1 MKNKRLLA
9 ILLFILMLVTA
20 TVCLSACK
28 KNKKFVAQGEEGSY
42 YCDVAGGELT
52 VTLKSGEFTLTL
64 GSEEKTGT
72 YSYVKDTKVLT
83 LTYSDKST
91 EAATLDV
98 DAKVMNLKYNG
109 TDCTLVEKVAYT
121 VKYMDGTREIGK
133 EEILNGRKIAQPAD
147 PEKEGYRFI
156 GWYADA
162 ELQNKYTFGAK
173 ITGNVNVYARFV
185 EDSDSEFTVAFVNG
199 TEKVSETRTI
209 NGVVEELATLTET
222 GKTFLGWWIS
232 DFDSAEKLTRKF
244 NAGETIAE
252 DITLYAVWESDQPA
266 VSVTSDGVRWNAL
279 SATASYT
286 VVISDSE
293 GSQLYNRSVG
303 TTSVDF
309 DFSELAC
316 GEYVVSVTYNDN
328 TTTVYYNNK
337 ALSRV
342 SLFEVQD
349 YVLTF
354 KGVANATRY
363 SIKVVCGDDAHEHT
377 AVALGDSLRY
387 DFSNCEM
394 RKGGIVFVVTA
405 MADGYASS
413 VSRAFTFEQ
422 NLGEIE
428 IVRNELTETV
438 TWDEVEN
445 AEYYTVTVNDKVFL
459 TTDKFFFVGG
469 YTGEVVVKVE
479 ACAWGYNSSAA
490 EITYT
495 NAKLSAPVVTLNGT
509 TVTWDAVDGAVGY
522 IVETDGKLQE
532 VTETTFALTAAV
544 SEVKVTAKAS
554 NASNNSVATVLTV
567 ANEITN
573 LKYSHNVVT
582 WDAVYGASKYV
593 VKVNDGEETEVT
605 DNFAKIALTKAGDN
619 VITVSYVKAEQA
631 EGAKTITVKAY
642 TVSFETGEGNDEVE
656 SVYVAVGDAYELPA
670 ATSGGYEFVGW
681 TNAAENGR
689 PYVNGILTEGKDLT
703 MYATW
708 EAKSFII
715 TIDLSDLG
723 VLPDGVQLT
732 HKVYYGEK
740 FTLPTI
746 ECSDT
751 TKAFGGWTSEA
762 NGAGLQYTDAYGVS
776 RFDYRETS
784 DKTFYPKWIDVFTFT
799 TLSNGTYSV
808 KAGEGL
814 QYISTVTIPAI
825 YNEVSVSTIEAG
837 AFSNRKNVKVFNIP
851 NTITNIELGISGP
864 YQSGSAF
871 YGCTGI
877 TAINVYDAGAT
888 DPVYYSVNGALI
900 YNNTVIGAKQ
910 LVAVPY
916 AASGVY
922 AIPDGVTEIAQYAL
936 RDSMLVE
943 VTVPASVI
951 NVNSYAFWNSASLTK
966 VEFLDSATE
975 ANGLTISENAFM
987 ACTALVDVTLP
998 ARLASIDVY
1007 SFNGCTALTGF
1018 KMASVGTNYSVK
1030 DGIIVNAAEDAIVLA
1045 PQGLAGEY
1053 RIAAGIYTIGEYA
1066 FYNCTKL
1073 TKVTIPEWV
1082 TEIKA
1087 YAFYYCTGMRALV
1100 FEGTKNSDD
1109 LTVREQ
1115 AFNYCRYVSV
1125 LDLPANLVKAEV
1137 YSFGIGYAT
1146 AYATVNVN
1154 IDRESVDIAENA
1166 FVQKN
1171 NGTGSVY
1178 YYVKVVNIGAT
1189 APEIN
1194 VSSVFGSGLSEVN
1207 VDPQNIHYS
1216 SVNGALF
1223 DKAIETLMYYP
1234 ATKEGAYVIPDTVKK
1249 IDNNAFYRRTL
1260 LTAITIPSS
1269 VEEIGER
1276 AFYECTSL
1284 RTVTFVTGGTA
1295 PLTIGQES
1303 FKGCTLL
1310 GSFVIPARTTV
1321 VGDLAFSGCYF
1332 TTVTFE
1338 AGGTVDLTI
1347 KFRAFYNCYYVTSI
1361 ALPERTKVVE
1371 NNAFESCTRLKT
1383 ISVPAS
1389 VEKFGGYITV
1399 DDVEVLDSAF
1409 SVFIACNAL
1418 EQVNVAEG
1426 NKYFKSIGGLL
1437 FYKGLYE
1444 GWYGSSTVF
1453 HDHTDGNVKA
1463 LVFVPISA
1471 KGILEVPATVGY
1483 VFPSAFAYNG
1493 NYASLSYTANDGGIT
1508 KVTFAASNNCIGNKI
1523 YFGIKAFSYA
1533 AKITE
1538 IVLPTG
1544 LTDILANTFEYCGS
1558 LTTITIPNTVE
1569 TIQAN
1574 AFYYCSKLENVYFE
1588 EGGTE
1593 ELTLVGGTAA
1603 TKSIFYYCF
1612 KMKSI
1617 TLPERTVSVGNYAM
1631 AYCAFEEIH
1640 LPASLKTI
1648 GNYAFASQ
1656 YISMS
1661 TLKAVVFANG
1671 SALESIG
1678 NYAFSKNGVLE
1689 SINLPSTVKTIG
1701 ANAFEYC
1708 LSLKSLTLPSA
1719 LTSIGNNA
1727 FLNCVSMESIT
1738 LSEGITAISD
1748 NLFYGW
1754 NALKSVVVP
1763 ASVTSIGVSAFAD
1776 CTSLASVTF
1785 ASGSQLKSIG
1795 DYAFKNTAL
1804 TTFAFPE
1811 VVDGESNV
1819 VYITLGQKLFDG
1831 CTELKSVHL
1840 SKSVSSIDNVF
1851 VGCSAIGTI
1860 TVAEGNTFFV
1870 FTANGSMLTSPTGD
1884 GVRYIFDAG
1893 IDANGVMTIPEGVT
1907 HISAGAFF
1915 GNKNVK
1921 KIVLPESLREIGD
1934 YAFFGCTNLKE
1945 VVFSNSSASLEIGQ
1959 YVFAQTGLDS
1969 IVIPTGVV
1977 GIGDY
1982 AFSGSAIKNIE
1993 FKGALTNVGKYMF
2006 NDCNNLIGV
2015 VFPELFG
2022 EISEGMFYGCTSLQT
2037 ITIPNGV
2044 SEIATYAF
2052 YGSGIK
2058 TINWPQAGLTKIGN
2072 YAFAA
2077 SALESI
2083 TLGTSVT
2090 TLGNYVFGDC
2100 LSLTKVV
2107 LGNSVTTIGTYL
2119 FDGCTALTDVTL
2131 PSNSTYKTLSSY
2143 MFNGCTALAGLTIPS
2158 TVTTIGAYAFADAY
2172 MTKVQ
2177 VPSTVTTVATNAFR
2191 TSKIKE
2197 IEFLG
2202 EKCTFQSSFTFR
2214 DCTEL
2219 VKITLP
2225 SKMTAMSTSMFYGC
2239 TALENVDLPDT
2250 ITALKGSSFYNCTA
2264 LKTVHLPAK
2273 MTNMNASN
2281 GFSGCTSLTKVVIPG
2296 KITSIGANLF
2306 RGCTALEEVIFE
2318 ENTGLKQLNKSTFT
2332 GCTALKYVDLRP
2344 LANLNN
2350 LGDAKT
2356 VLTTTSVST
2365 FYGCSSI
2372 EEVWLPAGITFIPYS
2387 VFFQCSSL
2395 KTLHTEGV
2403 ITQIGGAAFS
2413 SCTSLESFPEDC
2425 ATLTNIQAS
2434 GFFNCS
2440 SLKKVVL
2447 TSKLTTLAKSAFSG
2461 CAGLEEVE
2469 IEEGVGNLTVDSIFK
2484 DCSGLKKVTL
2494 PKLTTVIPVSTFEG
2508 CTSLTEINI
2517 PENLISIGSKAF
2529 AYTNLGRVEIP
2540 ASLEALGEGA
2550 FAGCP
2555 NIELVMP
2562 ANSSFMVGPSGEIYD
2577 GAMNLVL
2584 VPANLVGEFTV
2595 PDGCTIARYAFA
2607 GCSKLTKINLPDS
2620 MTEIPAYAFT
2630 GIACAPEI
2638 VGQNLTG
2645 IGDYAFYEA
2654 QFTSFTIPAWVET
2667 IGKNAFQY
2675 SMIEKLTIPSNV
2687 KEIGSL
2693 AFSICQNLVEVTF
2706 EDGLEALGGDTLA
2719 TGSIFYLDQ
2728 ALTKVTLPKTL
2739 KSIGYRAFYFC
2750 IALTH
2755 IDLPESLTRIE
2766 QQAFEFAGLE
2776 SVYIPKNVT
2785 YLGTY
2790 AFGFVTTLK
2799 SVEFA
2804 EGIEAIGYENQTV
2817 LGGYSGNVFY
2827 GCSALVD
2834 VKLPKTLRYIGEQF
2848 FGQCTALEKI
2858 ELPDGLISIGSKA
2871 FMLCTGIKQIVI
2883 PKSVRI
2889 IGTTVFSGWTEDQ
2902 KVCFE
2907 HTVAQAMF
2915 FSDIVVDVK
2924 ATVVYG
2930 YVKPVQ

>member
-1 MKNKRLLA
+1 MGVSIHAEKENETEVSFMKNKRLLA
-9 ILLFILMLVTA
+9 ILLFVLMLITA

-52 VTLKSGEFTLTL
+52 VTLKGGEFTLTL

-83 LTYSDKST
+83 LTCADKST

-173 ITGNVNVYARFV
+173 ISGNVNVYARFV

-266 VSVTSDGVRWNAL
+266 VSVTSEGVRWNAL

-316 GEYVVSVTYNDN
+316 GEYVVSVTYNNN

-342 SLFEVQD
+342 SLFDVQD
-349 YVLTF
+349 YILTF

-479 ACAWGYNSSAA
+479 ARAWGYNSSVV
-490 EITYT
+490 ELTYT

-509 TVTWDAVDGAVGY
+509 TITWDAVDGAVGY
-522 IVETDGKLQE
+522 IVETDGTSQE
-532 VTETTFALTAAV
+532 VTETTFALTSAV

-808 KAGEGL
+808 KAGEGI
-814 QYISTVTIPAI
+814 QYISTVTIPAT
-825 YNEVSVSTIEAG
+825 YNQISVSTIEAG
-837 AFSNRKNVKVFNIP
+837 AFSSCENVKVFNIP

-888 DPVYYSVNGALI
+888 DPVYYSVNGSLI
-900 YNNTVIGAKQ
+900 YNNAVAGAKQ
-910 LVAVPY
+910 LVAIPY

-936 RDSMLVE
+936 RDSVLVE

-951 NVNSYAFWNSASLTK
+951 NVNSYAFWNSTLLTK

-975 ANGLTISENAFM
+975 ANGLTVSENAFM

-998 ARLASIDVY
+998 VRLASIDVY

-1018 KMASVGTNYSVK
+1018 KMASGGTNYSVK

-1045 PQGLAGEY
+1045 PQGIAGEY

-1361 ALPERTKVVE
+1361 ALPERTKVIE

-1617 TLPERTVSVGNYAM
+1617 TLPER
-1631 AYCAFEEIH
+1631 
-1640 LPASLKTI
+1640 
-1648 GNYAFASQ
+1648 
-1656 YISMS
+1656 
-1661 TLKAVVFANG
+1661 
-1671 SALESIG
+1671 
-1678 NYAFSKNGVLE
+1678 
-1689 SINLPSTVKTIG
+1689 
-1701 ANAFEYC
+1701 
-1708 LSLKSLTLPSA
+1708 
-1719 LTSIGNNA
+1719 
-1727 FLNCVSMESIT
+1727 
-1738 LSEGITAISD
+1738 
-1748 NLFYGW
+1748 
-1754 NALKSVVVP
+1754 
-1763 ASVTSIGVSAFAD
+1763 
-1776 CTSLASVTF
+1776 
-1785 ASGSQLKSIG
+1785 
-1795 DYAFKNTAL
+1795 
-1804 TTFAFPE
+1804 
-1811 VVDGESNV
+1811 
-1819 VYITLGQKLFDG
+1819 
-1831 CTELKSVHL
+1831 
-1840 SKSVSSIDNVF
+1840 
-1851 VGCSAIGTI
+1851 
-1860 TVAEGNTFFV
+1860 
-1870 FTANGSMLTSPTGD
+1870 
-1884 GVRYIFDAG
+1884 
-1893 IDANGVMTIPEGVT
+1893 
-1907 HISAGAFF
+1907 
-1915 GNKNVK
+1915 
-1921 KIVLPESLREIGD
+1921 
-1934 YAFFGCTNLKE
+1934 
-1945 VVFSNSSASLEIGQ
+1945 
-1959 YVFAQTGLDS
+1959 
-1969 IVIPTGVV
+1969 
-1977 GIGDY
+1977 
-1982 AFSGSAIKNIE
+1982 
-1993 FKGALTNVGKYMF
+1993 
-2006 NDCNNLIGV
+2006 
-2015 VFPELFG
+2015 
-2022 EISEGMFYGCTSLQT
+2022 

-2281 GFSGCTSLTKVVIPG
+2281 GFSGCVSLTKVVIPG
-2296 KITSIGANLF
+2296 KITSIGSNLF

-2344 LANLNN
+2344 LKNLTN
-2350 LGDAKT
+2350 LGDAST

-2434 GFFNCS
+2434 GFFNCA

-2595 PDGCTIARYAFA
+2595 PDGVDIARYAFA

-2675 SMIEKLTIPSNV
+2675 SMIEKLTIPANV

-2790 AFGFVTTLK
+2790 AFGFVTTLT

-2889 IGTTVFSGWTEDQ
+2889 IGTTVFSGWTADQ
-2902 KVCFE
+2902 TVCFE
-2907 HTVAQAMF
+2907 HTVAQAMI
-2915 FSDIVVDVK
+2915 FSDIVVDVT

-2930 YVKPVQ
+2930 YVKTV

>member
-9 ILLFILMLVTA
+9 ILLFVLMLITA

-52 VTLKSGEFTLTL
+52 VTLKGGEFTLTL

-185 EDSDSEFTVAFVNG
+185 EDSDNEFTVAFVNG

-328 TTTVYYNNK
+328 TTMVYYNNK

-413 VSRAFTFEQ
+413 VSRAFAFEQ

-445 AEYYTVTVNDKVFL
+445 AEYYTVTVNNDVFL
-459 TTDKFFFVGG
+459 TTEKFFFVGE

-479 ACAWGYNSSAA
+479 ARAWGYNSSAD

-582 WDAVYGASKYV
+582 WDAVYGATKYV
-593 VKVNDGEETEVT
+593 VKVNDGKETEVT
-605 DNFAKIALTKAGDN
+605 DNFAKITLTKAGDN

-732 HKVYYGEK
+732 HKVYYGER

-808 KAGEGL
+808 KAGEGI
-814 QYISTVTIPAI
+814 QYISTVTIPAT
-825 YNEVSVSTIEAG
+825 YNQISVSTIEAG
-837 AFSNRKNVKVFNIP
+837 AFSGCENVKVFNIP

-888 DPVYYSVNGALI
+888 DPAYCSINGALI

-910 LVAVPY
+910 LVAIPY
-916 AASGVY
+916 TASGVY
-922 AIPDGVTEIAQYAL
+922 SIPGGVTEIAQYVL

-943 VTVPASVI
+943 VIVPESVLK
-951 NVNSYAFWNSASLTK
+951 VESYAFWNSLSLVK
-966 VEFLDSATE
+966 VEFLS
-975 ANGLTISENAFM
+975 LTTGTGDFTILENAFM

-998 ARLASIDVY
+998 ARLASIDVN

-1018 KMASVGTNYSVK
+1018 KMASGGTNYSVK
-1030 DGIIVNAAEDAIVLA
+1030 DGIVVNAAEDTIVLA
-1045 PQGLAGEY
+1045 PQGFAGEY
-1053 RIAAGIYTIGEYA
+1053 RIPAGIYTIGEYA

-1087 YAFYYCTGMRALV
+1087 YAFYYCTGMKELV
-1100 FEGTKNSDD
+1100 FEGTKNSGD
-1109 LTVREQ
+1109 LTVREG
-1115 AFNYCRYVSV
+1115 AFNYCRNVMV
-1125 LDLPANLVKAEV
+1125 LNLPVNLVKAEV
-1137 YSFGIGYAT
+1137 YSFGIGLTSDA
-1146 AYATVNVN
+1146 ASVVVNVN
-1154 IDRESVDIAENA
+1154 IDRESVDVAENA
-1166 FVQKN
+1166 FAQINTK
-1171 NGTGSVY
+1171 GTIY
-1178 YYVKVVNIGAT
+1178 YHVRVANIGAT
-1189 APEIN
+1189 VPEFSI
-1194 VSSVFGSGLSEVN
+1194 SSAFGSALNEVN
-1207 VDPQNIHYS
+1207 VDPSNTHCA
-1216 SVNGALF
+1216 SVDGILF
-1223 DKAIETLMYYP
+1223 DKNFKTLMYYS
-1234 ATKEGAYVIPDTVKK
+1234 ASKRGAYVIPDTITK
-1249 IDNNAFYRRTL
+1249 IDNNAFANRLL
-1260 LTAITIPSS
+1260 LTAITIPTS
-1269 VEEIGER
+1269 VEEIGYR
-1276 AFYECTSL
+1276 AFYNCKGLS
-1284 RTVTFVTGGTA
+1284 TVTFVAGGTA
-1295 PLTIGQES
+1295 PLTIGKEAFRNLS
-1303 FKGCTLL
+1303 ALKSLT
-1310 GSFVIPARTTV
+1310 IPARTV
-1321 VGDLAFSGCYF
+1321 LIGDSAFYSNSIK
-1332 TTVTFE
+1332 TVTFE
-1338 AGGTVDLTI
+1338 AGGTADLTI
-1347 KFRAFYNCYYVTSI
+1347 QYRAFCYSSSI
-1361 ALPERTKVVE
+1361 ENFVLPERTKVIE
-1371 NNAFESCTRLKT
+1371 NNAFESCTKLKT
-1383 ISVPAS
+1383 IFIPES
-1389 VEKFGGYITV
+1389 VEKMGGYTTV
-1399 DDVEVLDSAF
+1399 NDVEILNSTF
-1409 SVFIACNAL
+1409 SVFTGCHAL
-1418 EQVNVAEG
+1418 EQINVAEG

-1437 FYKGLYE
+1437 YYNGLYE
-1444 GWYGSSTVF
+1444 GWYSSSSVF
-1453 HDHTDGNVKA
+1453 HDFNDGNVKA

-1471 KGILEVPATVGY
+1471 KGVLEVPATVGY
-1483 VFPSAFAYNG
+1483 VFASAFAYNG
-1493 NYASLSYTANDGGIT
+1493 NYSHLAGIT
-1508 KVTFAASNNCIGNKI
+1508 KVTFAASNNCIGNRI
-1523 YFGIKAFSYA
+1523 YFGTKAFSRA
-1533 AKITE
+1533 VKITE

-1558 LTTITIPNTVE
+1558 LTTITIPNTVK
-1569 TIQAN
+1569 TIQEN

-1593 ELTLVGGTAA
+1593 ELTLVGGTKAN
-1603 TKSIFYYCF
+1603 KSIFYYCF
-1612 KMKSI
+1612 NMKSI

-1631 AYCAFEEIH
+1631 AYCSFEEIH
-1640 LPASLKTI
+1640 LPSTLKTI

-1656 YISMS
+1656 YIAMS
-1661 TLKAVVFANG
+1661 ALKTVTFAEG
-1671 SALESIG
+1671 CVLESIG

-1689 SINLPSTVKTIG
+1689 AMNLPSKVKTIG
-1701 ANAFEYC
+1701 TSAFEYC
-1708 LSLKSLTLPSA
+1708 LSLKTLTFPAA
-1719 LTSIGNNA
+1719 LTSIGKNA
-1727 FLNCVSMESIT
+1727 YLYCISIENIT
-1738 LSEGITAISD
+1738 LTEGMATISASM
-1748 NLFYGW
+1748 FSGW
-1754 NALKSVVVP
+1754 SALKSVVIP
-1763 ASVTSIGVSAFAD
+1763 STVTSIGAYAFEN
-1776 CTSLASVTF
+1776 CLSLTSVTF
-1785 ASGSQLKSIG
+1785 ANGSQLRSIG
-1795 DYAFKNTAL
+1795 DYAFKNTAV
-1804 TTFAFPE
+1804 TSISFPE
-1811 VVDGESNV
+1811 VVDAESNV

-1831 CTELKSVHL
+1831 CTTLKSVHL
-1840 SKSVSSIDNVF
+1840 SKSISNIDNVF
-1851 VGCSAIGTI
+1851 SGCSAIETI

-1870 FTANGSMLTSPTGD
+1870 FSADNSMLVSPTGD
-1884 GVRYIFDAG
+1884 GIRYIFDASV
-1893 IDANGVMTIPEGVT
+1893 DSNGVMTIPEGVT
-1907 HISAGAFF
+1907 HISAGAFG
-1915 GNKNVK
+1915 GNQSVK

-1945 VVFSNSSASLEIGQ
+1945 VVFNSGSTILSVGN
-1959 YVFAQTGLDS
+1959 YTFAETGLDS
-1969 IVIPTGVV
+1969 IVIPTGVTS
-1977 GIGDY
+1977 IGNY
-1982 AFSGSAIKNIE
+1982 AFSGSALKSVE
-1993 FKGALTNVGKYMF
+1993 FKGTIAGMGNYLFYACENLTTVVLPDNFGTIGK
-2006 NDCNNLIGV
+2006 
-2015 VFPELFG
+2015 
-2022 EISEGMFYGCTSLQT
+2022 GMFYGCTALQN
-2037 ITIPNGV
+2037 ITIPNSV
-2044 SEIATYAF
+2044 SEIAAYAF

-2058 TINWPQAGLTKIGN
+2058 TINWPQSGLTTIGD

-2077 SALESI
+2077 SALGSV
-2083 TLGTSVT
+2083 TVGGSVT
-2090 TLGNYVFGDC
+2090 TLGKYVFKNC
-2100 LSLTKVV
+2100 LSLTTAV
-2107 LGNSVTTIGTYL
+2107 LGNSVTTTGTYL
-2119 FDGCTALTDVTL
+2119 FDGCTALTTVTL
-2131 PSNSTYKTLSSY
+2131 PSNSTYNAISDY
-2143 MFNGCTALAGLTIPS
+2143 MFNGCEALTGLSIPDS
-2158 TVTTIGAYAFADAY
+2158 IATIGAYAFSGAGSS
-2172 MTKVQ
+2172 KLVI
-2177 VPSTVTTVATNAFR
+2177 PSTITSVGASAFLSS
-2191 TSKIKE
+2191 TFE
-2197 IEFLG
+2197 EVEFLG
-2202 EKCTFQSSFTFR
+2202 ETCKFNGTYTFKSCAQ
-2214 DCTEL
+2214 L

-2225 SKMTAMSTSMFYGC
+2225 SKMTAIVTGMFSGC
-2239 TALENVDLPDT
+2239 TALDT
-2250 ITALKGSSFYNCTA
+2250 ITIPGTIATVGNTA
-2264 LKTVHLPAK
+2264 
-2273 MTNMNASN
+2273 
-2281 GFSGCTSLTKVVIPG
+2281 FSGCSSLRE
-2296 KITSIGANLF
+2296 IT
-2306 RGCTALEEVIFE
+2306 FE
-2318 ENTGLKQLNKSTFT
+2318 ENMTLKAFGTQVLYRCSS
-2332 GCTALKYVDLRP
+2332 LKYLDLRP
-2344 LANLNN
+2344 LLNLENI
-2350 LGDAKT
+2350 GS
-2356 VLTTTSVST
+2356 TSVSSGGT
-2365 FYGCSSI
+2365 CPFGDCSVL
-2372 EEVWLPAGITFIPYS
+2372 EEAWLPAKVSLLPFGTFQNC
-2387 VFFQCSSL
+2387 FSL
-2395 KTLHTEGV
+2395 KAVHTEGV
-2403 ITQIGGAAFS
+2403 IRQIGINAFYK
-2413 SCTSLESFPEDC
+2413 CGLLESFPEDC
-2425 ATLTNIQAS
+2425 ATVTNFQTCFTDCI
-2434 GFFNCS
+2434 
-2440 SLKKVVL
+2440 SLKRVVL
-2447 TSKLTTLAKSAFSG
+2447 SSKVKTLSRGAFKG
-2461 CAGLEEVE
+2461 CTGLEEVV
-2469 IEEGVGNLTVDSIFK
+2469 IEEGVDNLNLASLFVD
-2484 DCSGLKKVTL
+2484 CTGLRKVTL
-2494 PKLTTVIPVSTFEG
+2494 PKLMTSIPNNMFEG

-2517 PENLISIGSKAF
+2517 PENLVSIGTMAF
-2529 AYTNLGRVEIP
+2529 AYTNLGRVELP
-2540 ASLEALGEGA
+2540 VSLETLGTGA

-2555 NIELVMP
+2555 NVEIVIP
-2562 ANSSFMVGPSGEIYD
+2562 ADSSFTVGPNGEIYD
-2577 GAMNLVL
+2577 ASMTLL
-2584 VPANLVGEFTV
+2584 MLPADLSGEYTISEGIGVGS
-2595 PDGCTIARYAFA
+2595 YAFA

-2620 MTEIPAYAFT
+2620 MTEIPAYMFA

-2638 VGQNLTG
+2638 VGKNLTG
-2645 IGDYAFYEA
+2645 IGDYAFYKA
-2654 QFTSFTIPAWVET
+2654 KFTSFTIPAWVET
-2667 IGKNAFQY
+2667 IGSK
-2675 SMIEKLTIPSNV
+2675 
-2687 KEIGSL
+2687 
-2693 AFSICQNLVEVTF
+2693 AFSYSLLEKISIPANVTSIGGYAFGYCDNLLEVVVEEGVEAIGGTASTTGYTF
-2706 EDGLEALGGDTLA
+2706 AY
-2719 TGSIFYLDQ
+2719 SK

-2739 KSIGYRAFYFC
+2739 KEVGYYCFASC
-2750 IALTH
+2750 TALER
-2755 IDLPESLTRIE
+2755 IDLPESLTTIRDS
-2766 QQAFEFAGLE
+2766 AFRYTSLI
-2776 SVYIPKNVT
+2776 SVYVPKNVT
-2785 YLGTY
+2785 YLGGY
-2790 AFGFVTTLK
+2790 SFAMITTLT
-2799 SVEFA
+2799 SIEFA
-2804 EGIEAIGYENQTV
+2804 EGIEALGYENQAM
-2817 LGGYSGNVFY
+2817 LGGYSGSVLY
-2827 GCSALVD
+2827 GCSSLVD
-2834 VKLPKTLRYIGEQF
+2834 VKLPSTLRHLGAQAFYG
-2848 FGQCTALEKI
+2848 CKALEKI
-2858 ELPDGLISIGSKA
+2858 ELPSGLTSIGNMA
-2871 FMLCTGIKQIVI
+2871 FYGCYNIKQLVI
-2883 PKSVRI
+2883 PNSVKI
-2889 IGTTVFSGWTEDQ
+2889 MGTTVFTGWSEEQTI
-2902 KVCFE
+2902 CFE
-2907 HTVAQAMF
+2907 CSFTQARL
-2915 FSDIVVDVK
+2915 FSDVIVNVK
-2924 ATVVYG
+2924 ATMVYD
-2930 YVKPVQ
+2930 YVKPIQ

>member
-9 ILLFILMLVTA
+9 ILLFVLMLITA

-52 VTLKSGEFTLTL
+52 VTLKGGEFTLTL

-83 LTYSDKST
+83 LTYADKST

-173 ITGNVNVYARFV
+173 ISGNVNVYARFV
-185 EDSDSEFTVAFVNG
+185 EDSDNEFTVAFVNG

-266 VSVTSDGVRWNAL
+266 VSVTSEGVRWNAL

-342 SLFEVQD
+342 SLFDVQD
-349 YVLTF
+349 YILTF

-413 VSRAFTFEQ
+413 VSRAFAFEQ

-428 IVRNELTETV
+428 IVRNEFTETV

-532 VTETTFALTAAV
+532 VTETTFALTSAV

-573 LKYSHNVVT
+573 LKYAHNVVT

-593 VKVNDGEETEVT
+593 VKVNDGKETEVT

-642 TVSFETGEGNDEVE
+642 MVSFETGEGNDEVE

-808 KAGEGL
+808 KAGEGI

-837 AFSNRKNVKVFNIP
+837 AFSNRKNVKIFNIP

-888 DPVYYSVNGALI
+888 DPAYYSVNGALI
-900 YNNTVIGAKQ
+900 YNNSVIGAKQ
-910 LVAVPY
+910 LVAIPY
-916 AASGVY
+916 TASGVY
-922 AIPDGVTEIAQYAL
+922 SIPDGVTEIAQYAL

-951 NVNSYAFWNSASLTK
+951 NVNSYAFWNSTLLTK

-975 ANGLTISENAFM
+975 ANGLTVSENAFM

-998 ARLASIDVY
+998 VRLASIDVY

-1018 KMASVGTNYSVK
+1018 KMASGGTNYSVK

-1045 PQGLAGEY
+1045 PQGIAGEY

-1087 YAFYYCTGMRALV
+1087 YAFYYCTGMKELV

-1137 YSFGIGYAT
+1137 YSFGIGYSSDA
-1146 AYATVNVN
+1146 AAVVVNVN
-1154 IDRESVDIAENA
+1154 VDRESVDIAENA
-1166 FVQKN
+1166 FAQVSST
-1171 NGTGSVY
+1171 GTVY
-1178 YYVKVVNIGAT
+1178 YHVRVVNIGST
-1189 APEIN
+1189 VPEFS
-1194 VSSVFGSGLSEVN
+1194 VSSAFGSALSEVN
-1207 VDPQNIHYS
+1207 VYAKNTHYA
-1216 SVNGALF
+1216 SVDGILF
-1223 DKAIETLMYYP
+1223 DKDFKTLMYYS
-1234 ATKEGAYVIPDTVKK
+1234 ASKKGAYVIPDTVKK
-1249 IDNNAFYRRTL
+1249 IDNNAFANRLL
-1260 LTAITIPSS
+1260 LTAITIPAS

-1276 AFYECTSL
+1276 AFYYCRGMS
-1284 RTVTFVTGGTA
+1284 TVTFVAGGTA
-1295 PLTIGQES
+1295 PLTIGNEAFRS
-1303 FKGCTLL
+1303 CYAIAGI
-1310 GSFVIPARTTV
+1310 VIPARTV
-1321 VGDLAFSGCYF
+1321 VIGNSAFYSNSIK
-1332 TTVTFE
+1332 TVTFE
-1338 AGGTVDLTI
+1338 AGGTADLTI
-1347 KFRAFYNCYYVTSI
+1347 QYRAFCYSSYIENIV
-1361 ALPERTKVVE
+1361 LPERTKVIE

-1389 VEKFGGYITV
+1389 VEKMGGYTTV
-1399 DDVEVLDSAF
+1399 NDVEILNSTF
-1409 SVFIACNAL
+1409 SVFTSCYAL
-1418 EQVNVAEG
+1418 EEVKVAEG

-1437 FYKGLYE
+1437 YYKGLYE

-1471 KGILEVPATVGY
+1471 KGALEVPATVGY
-1483 VFPSAFAYNG
+1483 VFASAFAYNG
-1493 NYASLSYTANDGGIT
+1493 NYRGFAYTANDGGIS

-1523 YFGIKAFSYA
+1523 YFGAKAFSYA
-1533 AKITE
+1533 VRMTE

-1544 LTDILANTFEYCGS
+1544 LLDISANMFEYCGS
-1558 LTTITIPNTVE
+1558 LTTITIPNTVK

-1574 AFYYCSKLENVYFE
+1574 AFQYCTKLENVNFE

-1593 ELTLVGGTAA
+1593 ELTLVGGTKAN
-1603 TKSIFYYCF
+1603 KSLFFNCF
-1612 KMKSI
+1612 NMKSI

-1631 AYCAFEEIH
+1631 AYCSFEEIH
-1640 LPASLKTI
+1640 LPSTLKTI

-1656 YISMS
+1656 YIAM
-1661 TLKAVVFANG
+1661 
-1671 SALESIG
+1671 SALRKVTFAEGCVLQSIG

-1689 SINLPSTVKTIG
+1689 SINLPSSIKTIG
-1701 ANAFEYC
+1701 KNAFEYC
-1708 LSLKSLTLPSA
+1708 LSLNSLTLPST
-1719 LTSIGNNA
+1719 LVSIGQNA
-1727 FLNCVSMESIT
+1727 YLYCVSIETIT
-1738 LSEGITAISD
+1738 LTEGMTTISA
-1748 NLFYGW
+1748 NMFYGW
-1754 NALKSVVVP
+1754 NALKSVVIP
-1763 ASVTSIGVSAFAD
+1763 STVTSIGANAFAD
-1776 CTSLASVTF
+1776 CASLASVTF
-1785 ASGSQLKSIG
+1785 ANGSQLRSIG

-1819 VYITLGQKLFDG
+1819 VYVTLGQKLFDG
-1831 CTELKSVHL
+1831 CTELKSIHL
-1840 SKSVSSIDNVF
+1840 SRSISSIDNVF

-1860 TVAEGNTFFV
+1860 TVAEGNIFFV
-1870 FTANGSMLTSPTGD
+1870 FSADNSMLTSPTGD

-1907 HISAGAFF
+1907 HISAGAF
-1915 GNKNVK
+1915 GSNQNVK
-1921 KIVLPESLREIGD
+1921 KVVLPESLREIGD

-1945 VVFSNSSASLEIGQ
+1945 VVFNGGSTGLSLGN
-1959 YVFAQTGLDS
+1959 YAFAATGLDS
-1969 IVIPTGVV
+1969 IVIPIGVTS
-1977 GIGDY
+1977 IGNY
-1982 AFSGSAIKNIE
+1982 AFSGSALKSIE
-1993 FKGALTNVGKYMF
+1993 FKGAIAGMGKHIFNACVNLT
-2006 NDCNNLIGV
+2006 GV
-2015 VFPELFG
+2015 VLPINFG
-2022 EISEGMFYGCTSLQT
+2022 TIGEGMFYGCTSLQN

-2044 SEIATYAF
+2044 SEIAPYAF

-2058 TINWPQAGLTKIGN
+2058 TINWPQAGLTKVSD

-2077 SALESI
+2077 TAIGSVTI
-2083 TLGTSVT
+2083 GGDVT
-2090 TLGNYVFGDC
+2090 TLGNYVFQNC
-2100 LSLTKVV
+2100 QSLTTAV
-2107 LGNSVTTIGTYL
+2107 LGNNVTTAGKYLFDGCIALTTVTLPSNTSFTTISDYMFKGCAALVGLSIPDTITTIGTYA
-2119 FDGCTALTDVTL
+2119 FNDAG
-2131 PSNSTYKTLSSY
+2131 SSK
-2143 MFNGCTALAGLTIPS
+2143 LVIPS
-2158 TVTTIGAYAFADAY
+2158 TITSIGSSAFMY
-2172 MTKVQ
+2172 
-2177 VPSTVTTVATNAFR
+2177 SRFE
-2191 TSKIKE
+2191 E

-2202 EKCTFQSSFTFR
+2202 EICKFNGTYTFR
-2214 DCTEL
+2214 YSTQL

-2225 SKMTAMSTSMFYGC
+2225 SKLDSIVAGMFGDC
-2239 TALENVDLPDT
+2239 TALE
-2250 ITALKGSSFYNCTA
+2250 
-2264 LKTVHLPAK
+2264 TVEIPGTVTSIA
-2273 MTNMNASN
+2273 NAA
-2281 GFSGCTSLTKVVIPG
+2281 FLGCTSLKE
-2296 KITSIGANLF
+2296 IT
-2306 RGCTALEEVIFE
+2306 FE
-2318 ENTGLKQLNKSTFT
+2318 ENT
-2332 GCTALKYVDLRP
+2332 
-2344 LANLNN
+2344 
-2350 LGDAKT
+2350 
-2356 VLTTTSVST
+2356 
-2365 FYGCSSI
+2365 SI
-2372 EEVWLPAGITFIPYS
+2372 KAFGTQILYR
-2387 VFFQCSSL
+2387 CSSL
-2395 KTLHTEGV
+2395 K
-2403 ITQIGGAAFS
+2403 
-2413 SCTSLESFPEDC
+2413 
-2425 ATLTNIQAS
+2425 
-2434 GFFNCS
+2434 
-2440 SLKKVVL
+2440 
-2447 TSKLTTLAKSAFSG
+2447 
-2461 CAGLEEVE
+2461 
-2469 IEEGVGNLTVDSIFK
+2469 
-2484 DCSGLKKVTL
+2484 
-2494 PKLTTVIPVSTFEG
+2494 
-2508 CTSLTEINI
+2508 
-2517 PENLISIGSKAF
+2517 
-2529 AYTNLGRVEIP
+2529 
-2540 ASLEALGEGA
+2540 
-2550 FAGCP
+2550 
-2555 NIELVMP
+2555 
-2562 ANSSFMVGPSGEIYD
+2562 
-2577 GAMNLVL
+2577 
-2584 VPANLVGEFTV
+2584 
-2595 PDGCTIARYAFA
+2595 
-2607 GCSKLTKINLPDS
+2607 
-2620 MTEIPAYAFT
+2620 
-2630 GIACAPEI
+2630 
-2638 VGQNLTG
+2638 
-2645 IGDYAFYEA
+2645 
-2654 QFTSFTIPAWVET
+2654 
-2667 IGKNAFQY
+2667 
-2675 SMIEKLTIPSNV
+2675 
-2687 KEIGSL
+2687 
-2693 AFSICQNLVEVTF
+2693 
-2706 EDGLEALGGDTLA
+2706 
-2719 TGSIFYLDQ
+2719 
-2728 ALTKVTLPKTL
+2728 
-2739 KSIGYRAFYFC
+2739 
-2750 IALTH
+2750 
-2755 IDLPESLTRIE
+2755 
-2766 QQAFEFAGLE
+2766 
-2776 SVYIPKNVT
+2776 
-2785 YLGTY
+2785 
-2790 AFGFVTTLK
+2790 
-2799 SVEFA
+2799 
-2804 EGIEAIGYENQTV
+2804 
-2817 LGGYSGNVFY
+2817 
-2827 GCSALVD
+2827 
-2834 VKLPKTLRYIGEQF
+2834 
-2848 FGQCTALEKI
+2848 
-2858 ELPDGLISIGSKA
+2858 
-2871 FMLCTGIKQIVI
+2871 
-2883 PKSVRI
+2883 
-2889 IGTTVFSGWTEDQ
+2889 
-2902 KVCFE
+2902 
-2907 HTVAQAMF
+2907 
-2915 FSDIVVDVK
+2915 
-2924 ATVVYG
+2924 
-2930 YVKPVQ
+2930 